1 MFWGKKRIVHRNLSL
16 SINKS
21 AWIYMCSGSVVK
33 KENKKLQFAW
43 VFCRCTLAVWF
54 ISDVRVHII
63 ASCDNLWA
71 HGPCQTRYK
80 EPSWRGHCSC
90 SHVALRALLFDF
102 QRVGLIC
109 WGLSHDHLYMN
120 ITPMSFKTN
129 DIGVM
134 FMYKCYRPP
143 KPPTNSHHVVRLKPS
158 WNILSVRILILL
170 IS

>member
-1 MFWGKKRIVHRNLSL
+1 MRKQHKINFYFNNVLGKKKDCAQKSVAVHKYS
-16 SINKS
+16 KS

-33 KENKKLQFAW
+33 KENKKLLFAW

-54 ISDVRVHII
+54 ISDVREHII

-90 SHVALRALLFDF
+90 SRVALQALLFDF
-102 QRVGLIC
+102 QRVRLIC

-120 ITPMSFKTN
+120 ITPMSF
-129 DIGVM
+129 V
-134 FMYKCYRPP
+134 FCYRPP
-143 KPPTNSHHVVRLKPS
+143 RPPTNSHHVVRLKPPCV
-158 WNILSVRILILL
+158 WILILF